1 MSNVVLILQAAW
13 KVQALD
19 PVRVLLT
26 LGANASYMDHTHG
39 NTALHWAILSRNPV
53 VISTLISKGKT
64 SLDIPNMRG
73 DTPLKM
79 LVSNQAVQ
87 NGLVFPLT

>member
-1 MSNVVLILQAAW
+1 
-13 KVQALD
+13 
-19 PVRVLLT
+19 
-26 LGANASYMDHTHG
+26 MDHTHG

-53 VISTLISKGKT
+53 VISTLVSKGKV

-79 LVSNQAVQ
+79 LVSCIVRSR
-87 NGLVFPLT
+87 